1 MFIHSIAFAFLLVGV
16 AILFY
21 ALVYLITIVASVLT
35 SPWFWLVVGAAV
47 TLYLLPK
54 TRQFL

>member
-1 MFIHSIAFAFLLVGV
+1 MHQSIVFAFMLVGV
-16 AILFY
+16 AILIY
-21 ALVYLITIVASVLT
+21 ALFQLITIVASVLT

-47 TLYLLPK
+47 ILYLFPK